1 MQLKLHVRPES
12 WEVHLYYTKLGV
24 RIFGK
29 GEIRSM
35 YRGGCYEKAKKIV
48 KEVFFVGGNK
58 FERQKV
64 KFFFCLLG
72 DGK

>member
-1 MQLKLHVRPES
+1 MLFPSLWGWVQLRLDVRPED

-48 KEVFFVGGNK
+48 KEVFFLWGVITLRNRK
-58 FERQKV
+58 
-64 KFFFCLLG
+64 
-72 DGK
+72 